1 MMDERYDATL
11 RRMTELADVIKVSDE
26 DLAGLFRYDD
36 IDGAFAVL
44 RSWNRHA
51 TYLYT
56 RGAQGAALYRG
67 EQTWQAAPP
76 VIEVVDSVGAGDASI
91 GGLLYSLLYRPEA
104 DGGEHLRF
112 AVAAGAGACLAAGG
126 SPPSVELVESLA
138 QRTVVRQG

>member
-1 MMDERYDATL
+1 M
-11 RRMTELADVIKVSDE
+11 
-26 DLAGLFRYDD
+26 
-36 IDGAFAVL
+36 
-44 RSWNRHA
+44 
-51 TYLYT
+51 YT

-91 GGLLYSLLYRPEA
+91 GGLLYSLMYRPEA
-104 DGGEHLRF
+104 GGGEHLRF

-138 QRTVVRQG
+138 QRTLVRQG

>member
-1 MMDERYDATL
+1 
-11 RRMTELADVIKVSDE
+11 MTPPCAAWPVADVIKVSDE
-26 DLAGLFRYDD
+26 DLAGLFRHDD
-36 IDGAFAVL
+36 IDGAFAML
-44 RSWNRHA
+44 RSWNPQA

-56 RGAQGAALYRG
+56 RGAQGAALYQG

-91 GGLLYSLLYRPEA
+91 GGLLYSLMYRP
-104 DGGEHLRF
+104 DSNGGQHLRF

-138 QRTVVRQG
+138 ARTLVR